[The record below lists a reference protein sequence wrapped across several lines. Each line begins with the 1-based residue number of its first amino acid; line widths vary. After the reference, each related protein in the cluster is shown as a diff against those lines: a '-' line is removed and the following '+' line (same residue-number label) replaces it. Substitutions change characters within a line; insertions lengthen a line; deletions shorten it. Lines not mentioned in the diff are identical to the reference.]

1 MNQCMNKR
9 IDDWMDGWMDDWA
22 TSLLSSF
29 FTEWPL
35 RWGTSSLRTSSLSSL
50 SYFLSLSCSGRA
62 VFFLVFS
69 WWNRALATATFCR
82 PHAAVSFFL
91 RFWSAN
97 RALAT
102 VLCTFCRQLLQIE
115 ARNWEPTWVTPG
127 ATSPEKTQ
135 GFAPESVFTHEFTR
149 GNRTFALPNYTWW
162 WWCGWHNDGVKQWL
176 CDWHDAGVKMMMWLT
191 WWWCGWHDDVNA
203 NHDHRP

>member
-9 IDDWMDGWMDDWA
+9 IDDWVDGWMDGWLSYFFA
-22 TSLLSSF
+22 ELLLH
-29 FTEWPL
+29 WV
-35 RWGTSSLRTSSLSSL
+35 TSSLRYLFSPRFFSEQPLLLLLSELLWRCRFFWFFLGEIEL
-50 SYFLSLSCSGRA
+50 SWQPHFADLMRLS
-62 VFFLVFS
+62 VFFAILKCKSSSGYSPVHFFS
-69 WWNRALATATFCR
+69 
-82 PHAAVSFFL
+82 
-91 RFWSAN
+91 
-97 RALAT
+97 
-102 VLCTFCRQLLQIE
+102 QIE

-162 WWCGWHNDGVKQWL
+162 WCGWHNDGVKQWV
-176 CDWHDAGVKMMMWLT
+176 CDWHDAEVKMMMWLT